1 MLVKKKNSN
10 AFWKQKICSKMNSPP
25 CIAVLH
31 GSPFITIT
39 NTTSKFV
46 LDFFALRS
54 AADRTHFV
62 DFDKMVGKI
71 FEL

>member
-10 AFWKQKICSKMNSPP
+10 AFRKQKIYSKRNSPP

-39 NTTSKFV
+39 NTTCKFV
-46 LDFFALRS
+46 PDLFALRS

-62 DFDKMVGKI
+62 DFDKMVGNI
-71 FEL
+71 FGL